1 MGESAE
7 NKPHELSNNLLLND
21 NLKLDKLDFD
31 VTRFKRKQDL
41 YLNSY
46 GRLWG
51 EKVTYSVG
59 LSYGTGTFSHFF
71 YT

>member
-1 MGESAE
+1 MGEPSE
-7 NKPHELSNNLLLND
+7 NKTQNLTNNLLFND

-41 YLNSY
+41 YFNSY
-46 GRLWG
+46 DRLWG

-59 LSYGTGTFSHFF
+59 LSYGTGVFPHCF
-71 YT
+71 